1 MFVGGVG
8 RESGCHTEAALED
21 FGAAAAAAAAA

>member
-1 MFVGGVG
+1 MVCSWGVG

-21 FGAAAAAAAAA
+21 FGAAAAAAAT